1 MKTIPIA
8 QIKRWWSKPSVK
20 QEKGGNFNMDLYLRI
35 CDIKLNNYGQICKAS
50 NRKVS

>member
-20 QEKGGNFNMDLYLRI
+20 QEKGGNFNMDLYIRVCEI
-35 CDIKLNNYGQICKAS
+35 KHINDCQIIKLKT
-50 NRKVS
+50 K

>member
-35 CDIKLNNYGQICKAS
+35 CEVKYINDCQIIKLKT
-50 NRKVS
+50 K